1 MIWHPFT
8 PQLGS
13 DAPLKLVR
21 GEREYLFDAAGK
33 RYVDAVASWW
43 TMVHGHNH
51 PEIIAAITRQ
61 LQTLDHAMLA
71 GFTHEPAERLAA
83 KLIALGDKL
92 FSHVFYS
99 DNGSTAVE
107 VMLKLALQ
115 YWYNLGETRRNIF
128 VKFDAAY
135 HGDTVGAMSV
145 AGDSLFNRPFRDLL
159 FQTHEIAYPTAGA
172 NAEGILAALENY
184 LTKHADS
191 VVGIVIEP
199 LIAAAGGMVFQSVET
214 LQRIAALAKKYN
226 VLLLFDE
233 VFTGLGRTG
242 ALFAWQKSAVNPD
255 IVALAKGL
263 TGGVLPLAV
272 TLATQKIH
280 AAFASADPAKTFY
293 HGHTMTG
300 NPPGCA
306 AALASLDLLTRPG
319 ALENIAA
326 LEEKMCTRWQRI
338 ATKYGDKIIATRA
351 MGAVSA
357 ANLATDN
364 EKPGYVFS
372 AVNAIKRQAL
382 AEGVI
387 LRPLGNVIYV
397 TPPYNITDAA
407 LDTTFAAIE
416 NIVKHH
422 DPTRST

>member
-83 KLIALGDKL
+83 KLLALNDNQ

-107 VMLKLALQ
+107 IMLKLALQ
-115 YWYNLGETRRNIF
+115 YWYNLGEVQRNIF

-145 AGDSLFNRPFRDLL
+145 AGDSLFNRPFRNLL
-159 FQTHEIAYPTAGA
+159 FQAHEFAYPTEGES
-172 NAEGILAALENY
+172 AEAILVALESY
-184 LTKHADS
+184 LAEHARV

-199 LIAAAGGMVFQSVET
+199 LIAAAGGMVFQTTET
-214 LQRIAALAKKYN
+214 LKRIAALAKKYN
-226 VLLLFDE
+226 VLLLCDE

-242 ALFAWQKSAVNPD
+242 ALFAWQKAQVMPD

-263 TGGVLPLAV
+263 TGGVLPLAA
-272 TLATQKIH
+272 TLTTKKIH
-280 AAFASADPAKTFY
+280 AAFASDDPAKTFY

-306 AALASLDLLTRPG
+306 AALASLDLLMRPG
-319 ALENIAA
+319 TLENIKA
-326 LEEKMCTRWQRI
+326 LEEKMRTRWQTI
-338 ATKYGDKIIATRA
+338 ATRYGDKISNVRA
-351 MGAVSA
+351 LGAVSV
-357 ANLATDN
+357 ANLVTHS

-397 TPPYNITDAA
+397 TPPYNISDAA
-407 LDTTFAAIE
+407 LDITFAAIE
-416 NIVKHH
+416 KIVKHH
-422 DPTRST
+422 EPA